1 MMNCRWAVSTYPP
14 ALSSRPSFL
23 PSDMDDLLQR
33 VDALGTY
40 LDIDGRKARLADLEQ
55 LRLDPSFWN
64 DPEAAQETEKEVA
77 SQKSWVEV
85 YESLAR
91 RRDDILTL
99 QELQAEEDDADLA
112 GEIEKEERLLT
123 REVEALEL
131 RAMLSGEDDHRDAI
145 VTINPGAGGT
155 EAQDWA
161 EMLLRMYTRYG
172 EQQGWKVALLERQE
186 GEGAGI
192 KSATLRIEGN
202 LAYGYLKAES
212 GVHRLVRISPFD
224 SSGRRHTSFAS
235 VFVYPE
241 IDDDIEVDLTNGEL
255 ELQRFHSGGKGGQ
268 NVNKVETGVRYVWTG
283 VLSNGEKVKVTA
295 ECTEE
300 RSQLQNRERSMAV
313 LKSRIYGMEQQIRE
327 AARSEL
333 EGTKKKIEWGSQIR
347 SYVFQPYTMVNDLRT
362 DLKITDVQGVMDG
375 DLEPFIKAYLLQET
389 SSGDTA

>member
-1 MMNCRWAVSTYPP
+1 
-14 ALSSRPSFL
+14 
-23 PSDMDDLLQR
+23 MDELLKR
-33 VDALGTY
+33 VDALRTY
-40 LDIDGRKARLADLEQ
+40 LDIDGRSARLNELKQ
-55 LRLDPSFWN
+55 RRLDPSFWD
-64 DPEAAQETEKEVA
+64 DPDSAKETEKEISVLEG
-77 SQKSWVEV
+77 WI
-85 YESLAR
+85 ESFESVTQ

-99 QELQAEEDDADLA
+99 IELQEEEVDADLEA
-112 GEIEKEERLLT
+112 EIENESSRLERQI
-123 REVEALEL
+123 EALEL
-131 RAMLSGEDDHRDAI
+131 QGMLSGEDDHRDAI
-145 VTINPGAGGT
+145 LNINPGAGGT

-161 EMLLRMYTRYG
+161 EMLLRMYTRYA
-172 EQQGWKVALLERQE
+172 EQQGWKVELVERQE

-241 IDDDIEVDLTNGEL
+241 IDDNIEVDLSEGEL

-283 VLSNGEKVKVTA
+283 VLSNGEKVKVAA
-295 ECTEE
+295 ESTEE
-300 RSQLQNRERSMAV
+300 RSQLQNRERSMQM
-313 LKSRIYGMEQQIRE
+313 LKSRIYSMEQQIRE
-327 AARSEL
+327 AAKNEL
-333 EGTKKKIEWGSQIR
+333 EGSKKKIEWGSQIR

-362 DLKITDVQGVMDG
+362 DLKITDVHRVMDG

-389 SSGDTA
+389 GAGE